1 MTKAVKIVIALIVV
15 AIVILLASYHGNQF
29 RKNHFMTTGV
39 VIKCDHGGKGNFGP
53 GIYYE
58 YYIDNKWSGNG
69 SRRAGELPYG
79 IGKVIL
85 GKSFPVAYQ
94 KYWYGYE
101 EAILITPRDFE
112 LYGHPF
118 PDSLKWILPLMKK

>member
-1 MTKAVKIVIALIVV
+1 MTKALKIAIALLVIVALIFLV
-15 AIVILLASYHGNQF
+15 SYHGKNF
-29 RKNHFMTTGV
+29 RKNHFLTNGV
-39 VIKCDHGGKGNFGP
+39 VVKCDHGGKGNFGP

-58 YYIDNKWSGNG
+58 YYINNECSGKG
-69 SRRAGELPYG
+69 SGRYSELHYD
-79 IGKVIL
+79 IRKVII

-101 EAILITPRDFE
+101 QNMLITPEDFE

-118 PDSLKWILPLMKK
+118 PDSLKWILSYMKN

>member
-1 MTKAVKIVIALIVV
+1 MTKTVKIAILVVVIAIIIV
-15 AIVILLASYHGNQF
+15 LASRHGKEF
-29 RKNHFMTTGV
+29 RSEHLLTVGLV
-39 VIKCDHGGKGNFGP
+39 VKYGGGGKGNFGP
-53 GIYYE
+53 DIHYK
-58 YYIDNKWSGNG
+58 YYIYNKWSGNG

-79 IGKVIL
+79 IGKIIV
-85 GKSFPVAYQ
+85 GKSFPVAYK

-118 PDSLKWILPLMKK
+118 PDSLKWILQFVK